1 MRYSQKV
8 TVINK
13 LGFHLR
19 AVAVLVKEAEK
30 YKSTIK
36 IKNISRDIEADGKSI
51 LGLLT
56 LIVPQGSEIEIK
68 AEGPDA
74 KEAVEQLVKIVQN
87 KFGEKE

>member
-19 AVAVLVKEAEK
+19 AVAELVKEAEK
-30 YKSTIK
+30 FKSTIK
-36 IKNISRDIEADGKSI
+36 IKNNNRDIEADGKSI

-56 LIVPQGSEIEIK
+56 LIVPQGCEIEIK